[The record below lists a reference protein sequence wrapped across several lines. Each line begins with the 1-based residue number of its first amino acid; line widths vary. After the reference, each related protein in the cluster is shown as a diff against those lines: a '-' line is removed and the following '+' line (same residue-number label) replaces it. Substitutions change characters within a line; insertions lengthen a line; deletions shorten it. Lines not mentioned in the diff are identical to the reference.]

1 MIGFL
6 AAYPLP
12 SDEKVMVTTE
22 VYARDRQRARKVVQ
36 IMLAALDCLPS
47 RPQG

>member
-1 MIGFL
+1 MNGYI

-12 SDEKVMVTTE
+12 QDSRVMVTTE
-22 VYARDRQRARKVVQ
+22 VYAKDRLRARKVVQ
-36 IMLAALDCLPS
+36 IMLAAAAELGS